1 MIENPMLYLTAGL
14 MTMSMSSVHSGFV
27 LEADRR
33 RIEVPRWLP
42 YAVLGVLA
50 VASIAAAIMFP
61 EAGAVWA
68 D

>member
-27 LEADRR
+27 LADSR
-33 RIEVPRWLP
+33 RIAVPRWLP

-50 VASIAAAIMFP
+50 VASIATAIMFP